1 MTATQTQLRRG
12 TAAQCDAMTPA
23 EAEPIVDLTNDR
35 LRIGDG
41 VKAGGFP
48 IPNGYDIQQAA
59 MNFAVAGG
67 SANALT
73 LTVYPVPPGYAQ
85 PMNLRFRATSTNT
98 GATTIDVNG
107 LGAKN
112 IYKWSSGSL
121 VALSGGDLRSGGIY
135 EISYDGTQFQL
146 MNAPVASIVSVSQ
159 GDLNTSTGTFSGL
172 ANIPIASFL
181 TIGNGVGLPGGT
193 YGFFVDSRGD
203 LSVPMGWWLGA
214 ISTSYVSQVCPWVN
228 ASTIKTVLGRQ
239 RYITSSPPFDLGD
252 GEAGGFI
259 FALVNSA
266 GDIVSHYAAD
276 VPPWGYN
283 GPTDIRASHKCP
295 ITGKKFRKV
304 IKKRTFE
311 QIMDGAKIEYEL
323 QEITQ
328 DLKNKDMALI
338 PHPFA
343 EVPAGHTVVLLD
355 PMSDK
360 VARMIEAQNNG
371 MADDVSN
378 LIASN
383 KIKIDSDNIKRG
395 CPKGV
400 KPCKFRLSK

>member
-135 EISYDGTQFQL
+135 EISYDGVQFQL
-146 MNAPVASIVSVSQ
+146 MNAPVASIVSVGQ
-159 GDLNTSTGTFSGL
+159 GDLRTSTGSVGGSVPTGNYIVGAFASVVGSLAQRMTVSSVNGVNPQPAPWSPSLLTMPGGQYGFAPLGQGSG
-172 ANIPIASFL
+172 NSYSFL
-181 TIGNGVGLPGGT
+181 
-193 YGFFVDSRGD
+193 
-203 LSVPMGWWLGA
+203 
-214 ISTSYVSQVCPWVN
+214 
-228 ASTIKTVLGRQ
+228 Q

-252 GEAGGFI
+252 GEVGGFI
-259 FALVNSA
+259 FLKISSN
-266 GDIVSHYAAD
+266 GEIIQKYIAD
-276 VPPWGYN
+276 VPPWAYN

-304 IKKRTFE
+304 IKNRTFE